1 MVTTVLEE
9 AKKMRAAAQL
19 AIDEL
24 GSQLDPVQRIMF
36 TRAVKT
42 VCDFLEQV
50 GGELEQARQRIAT
63 LESMAHQPYD
73 FTDLVHRVSRLEK
86 ARS

>member
-9 AKKMRAAAQL
+9 AKKMREGAQL
-19 AIDEL
+19 AIEDL

-36 TRAVKT
+36 TRGVKT

-63 LESMAHQPYD
+63 LEG
-73 FTDLVHRVSRLEK
+73 TVRRLEE
-86 ARS
+86 ARP